1 MPENFNKPFDDHSNA
16 AMSHTSEGAVGT
28 DFVIRELDLNK
39 EPEIQRE
46 SKTSA
51 RCLDT
56 VEKK

>member
-16 AMSHTSEGAVGT
+16 AMSQTSEGAVGT

-46 SKTSA
+46 SKNFWQDAWT
-51 RCLDT
+51 
-56 VEKK
+56 K

>member
-39 EPEIQRE
+39 EQ
-46 SKTSA
+46 KYNVKVKLLA

>member
-39 EPEIQRE
+39 EP
-46 SKTSA
+46 KYNVKVKLLA